1 MRRHQNI
8 GLLKG
13 LYFRFGA
20 AHMDV
25 IFFFYGGPRNKEYK
39 SRARRGK
46 RKRTNWTNLCKVNK

>member
-1 MRRHQNI
+1 MRRHLNI

-25 IFFFYGGPRNKEYK
+25 IFFFTEGQEIKNIKAVLDGGKESEQIGLTFVK
-39 SRARRGK
+39 
-46 RKRTNWTNLCKVNK
+46 